1 MATKTAV
8 IRQVQGLSLAGRTDS
23 NHWVVMD
30 GPEEFG
36 GSNAGI
42 RPKELVLLALG
53 GCTGSDVISI
63 LRKKR
68 VAVEGLD
75 MHLTADQVEEHP
87 QVFTKIHVEFV
98 FHGDHIRPQD
108 VERAIELSETKYC
121 AVTAMLR
128 NAVTITH
135 SYRIEPVAVPA

>member
-8 IRQVQGLSLAGRTDS
+8 IKQVQGLSLVGRTDS
-23 NHWVVMD
+23 NHWVIMD

-68 VAVEGLD
+68 VAVDGLE
-75 MHLTADQVEEHP
+75 MRLTAEQTEEHP

-98 FHGDHIRPQD
+98 FRGDHIRPQD

-121 AVTAMLR
+121 AVNAMLR
-128 NAVTITH
+128 NAVTITR